1 MRDIIVIGAG
11 VVGCSIARELSKYNL
26 DVLVVEKN
34 SDVSEGISKGNSGS
48 MRDIIVIGAG
58 VVGCSIAR
66 ELSKYNLDVLV
77 VEKNSDVSEGISK
90 GNSGIVHAGYNEKI
104 GTLKAKLNIEGNK
117 IFDDLSR
124 DLQFPFKRNG
134 AFILAFSD
142 EEMKTLESL
151 KENGEKL
158 GVEGLEILTREE
170 ALNIE
175 PNLNKEIVGVL
186 NVKTSG
192 IVSPYEMTIALA
204 ENAAEN
210 GVEFKLNSK
219 VTNIEKISEG
229 YKVTLNNKEVVNGK
243 LIINASGL
251 EGAFLNNLV
260 SMSKREINPVK
271 GEYCL
276 FDKVAG
282 AMINKTLFQVP
293 NKLSKGVLVTP
304 TAEGNLLVGPNA
316 VEGKTLE
323 TSREGIDE
331 ILYKSKKSLEELPVA
346 RILNTFSGIRPKTK
360 EGDFIIEEVE
370 DAKNFINVIGIDS
383 PGLTAAPAI
392 GVYVVNMIKER
403 LDLVEKKNFKKTRE
417 DAKNFINVIGIDSPG
432 LTAAPAIGVYVVNMI
447 KERLDLVEKKNFKK
461 TREKIVRF
469 VELSLEEKNKLIK
482 EKPAYGHMVCKCEFV
497 TEGEIVEAIHRPIK
511 ALTVDAIK
519 RRTRASMGGCQGI
532 GCTLPISKILSRE
545 LGIDISDINKN
556 SEGSPVIG
564 FKED

>member
-1 MRDIIVIGAG
+1 
-11 VVGCSIARELSKYNL
+11 
-26 DVLVVEKN
+26 
-34 SDVSEGISKGNSGS
+34 

-142 EEMKTLESL
+142 EDMNILESL

-229 YKVTLNNKEVVNGK
+229 YKVTLNNREVVNGK
-243 LIINASGL
+243 IIINASGL

-331 ILYKSKKSLEELPVA
+331 ILDKSKTSLEELPVA

-417 DAKNFINVIGIDSPG
+417 
-432 LTAAPAIGVYVVNMI
+432 
-447 KERLDLVEKKNFKK
+447 
-461 TREKIVRF
+461 KIVRF
-469 VELSLEEKNKLIK
+469 AELSLEEKNKLIK

-519 RRTRASMGGCQGI
+519 RRTRASMGGCQGV

-545 LGIDISDINKN
+545 LVIDISDINKN

-564 FKED
+564 FKEMIFNY

>member
-1 MRDIIVIGAG
+1 
-11 VVGCSIARELSKYNL
+11 
-26 DVLVVEKN
+26 
-34 SDVSEGISKGNSGS
+34 

-175 PNLNKEIVGVL
+175 PNLNKKIVGVL
-186 NVKTSG
+186 NAKTSG

-229 YKVTLNNKEVVNGK
+229 YKVTLNNKELVSGK
-243 LIINASGL
+243 IIINASGL

-331 ILYKSKKSLEELPVA
+331 ILDKSKKSVEELPVA

-360 EGDFIIEEVE
+360 GGDFIIEEVE

-417 DAKNFINVIGIDSPG
+417 
-432 LTAAPAIGVYVVNMI
+432 
-447 KERLDLVEKKNFKK
+447 
-461 TREKIVRF
+461 KIVRF
-469 VELSLEEKNKLIK
+469 AELSLEEKNKLIK
-482 EKPAYGHMVCKCEFV
+482 EKPAYGHMICKCEFV

-545 LGIDISDINKN
+545 LGIYISDINKN

>member
-1 MRDIIVIGAG
+1 MRDIILIGAG

-34 SDVSEGISKGNSGS
+34 SDVSEG
-48 MRDIIVIGAG
+48 V
-58 VVGCSIAR
+58 
-66 ELSKYNLDVLV
+66 
-77 VEKNSDVSEGISK
+77 SK

-151 KENGEKL
+151 KENGEEL

-229 YKVTLNNKEVVNGK
+229 YKVTLNNKELVSGK
-243 LIINASGL
+243 IIINASGL

-331 ILYKSKKSLEELPVA
+331 ILDKSKKSLEELPVA

-360 EGDFIIEEVE
+360 GGDFIIEEVE

-403 LDLVEKKNFKKTRE
+403 L
-417 DAKNFINVIGIDSPG
+417 A
-432 LTAAPAIGVYVVNMI
+432 
-447 KERLDLVEKKNFKK
+447 LVEKKNFKK

-469 VELSLEEKNKLIK
+469 AELSLEEKNRLIK

-497 TEGEIVEAIHRPIK
+497 TEGEIVEAIHRPIP

>member
-1 MRDIIVIGAG
+1 
-11 VVGCSIARELSKYNL
+11 
-26 DVLVVEKN
+26 
-34 SDVSEGISKGNSGS
+34 

-229 YKVTLNNKEVVNGK
+229 YKVTLNNKEIVNGK

-331 ILYKSKKSLEELPVA
+331 ILDKSKKSLEELPVA

-392 GVYVVNMIKER
+392 GVYVVNI
-403 LDLVEKKNFKKTRE
+403 
-417 DAKNFINVIGIDSPG
+417 
-432 LTAAPAIGVYVVNMI
+432 I

-469 VELSLEEKNKLIK
+469 AELSLEEKNKLIK
-482 EKPAYGHMVCKCEFV
+482 EKPAYGHMICKCEFV

>member
-1 MRDIIVIGAG
+1 
-11 VVGCSIARELSKYNL
+11 
-26 DVLVVEKN
+26 
-34 SDVSEGISKGNSGS
+34 

-219 VTNIEKISEG
+219 VTSIEKISEG
-229 YKVTLNNKEVVNGK
+229 YKVTLNNKELVSGK
-243 LIINASGL
+243 IIINASGL

-331 ILYKSKKSLEELPVA
+331 ILDKSKKSLEELPVA

-360 EGDFIIEEVE
+360 GGDFIIEEVE
-370 DAKNFINVIGIDS
+370 DAKNFIN
-383 PGLTAAPAI
+383 
-392 GVYVVNMIKER
+392 
-403 LDLVEKKNFKKTRE
+403 F
-417 DAKNFINVIGIDSPG
+417 IGIDSPG

-469 VELSLEEKNKLIK
+469 AELSLEEKNKLIK
-482 EKPAYGHMVCKCEFV
+482 EKPAYGHMVCKCEFI

>member
-1 MRDIIVIGAG
+1 
-11 VVGCSIARELSKYNL
+11 
-26 DVLVVEKN
+26 
-34 SDVSEGISKGNSGS
+34 

-142 EEMKTLESL
+142 EDMNILESL

-229 YKVTLNNKEVVNGK
+229 YKVTLNNREVVNGK
-243 LIINASGL
+243 IIINASGL

-331 ILYKSKKSLEELPVA
+331 ILDKSKTSLEELPVA

-360 EGDFIIEEVE
+360 GGDFIIEEVE

-417 DAKNFINVIGIDSPG
+417 
-432 LTAAPAIGVYVVNMI
+432 
-447 KERLDLVEKKNFKK
+447 
-461 TREKIVRF
+461 KIVRF
-469 VELSLEEKNKLIK
+469 AELSLEEKNKLIK
-482 EKPAYGHMVCKCEFV
+482 EKPAYGHMVCKCEFI

>member
-1 MRDIIVIGAG
+1 
-11 VVGCSIARELSKYNL
+11 
-26 DVLVVEKN
+26 
-34 SDVSEGISKGNSGS
+34 

-134 AFILAFSD
+134 AFILAFKD

-229 YKVTLNNKEVVNGK
+229 YKVTLNNKEVVSGK
-243 LIINASGL
+243 IIINASGL

-260 SMSKREINPVK
+260 SMTKREINPVK

-282 AMINKTLFQVP
+282 SMINKSLFQVP

-316 VEGKTLE
+316 VEGRTLE

-331 ILYKSKKSLEELPVA
+331 ILDKSKKSLEELPVA

-392 GVYVVNMIKER
+392 GVYVVNMIKE
-403 LDLVEKKNFKKTRE
+403 K
-417 DAKNFINVIGIDSPG
+417 
-432 LTAAPAIGVYVVNMI
+432 
-447 KERLDLVEKKNFKK
+447 LDLVEKKNFKK

-469 VELSLEEKNKLIK
+469 AELSLEEKNKLIK

-519 RRTRASMGGCQGI
+519 RRTRASMGGCQGV

-564 FKED
+564 FKEMIFNY

>member
-1 MRDIIVIGAG
+1 
-11 VVGCSIARELSKYNL
+11 
-26 DVLVVEKN
+26 
-34 SDVSEGISKGNSGS
+34 

-134 AFILAFSD
+134 AFILAFKD

-229 YKVTLNNKEVVNGK
+229 YKVTLNNKEVVSGK
-243 LIINASGL
+243 IIINASGL

-260 SMSKREINPVK
+260 SMTKKEINPVK

-282 AMINKTLFQVP
+282 SMINKTLFQVP

-331 ILYKSKKSLEELPVA
+331 ILDKSKKSVEELPVA

-392 GVYVVNMIKER
+392 GVYVVNMIKE
-403 LDLVEKKNFKKTRE
+403 K
-417 DAKNFINVIGIDSPG
+417 
-432 LTAAPAIGVYVVNMI
+432 
-447 KERLDLVEKKNFKK
+447 LDLVEKKNFKK

-469 VELSLEEKNKLIK
+469 AELSLEEKNKLIK

-519 RRTRASMGGCQGI
+519 RRTRASMGGCQGV

-545 LGIDISDINKN
+545 LGIDISNINKN
-556 SEGSPVIG
+556 SEGSPVVG

>member
-1 MRDIIVIGAG
+1 
-11 VVGCSIARELSKYNL
+11 
-26 DVLVVEKN
+26 
-34 SDVSEGISKGNSGS
+34 

-134 AFILAFSD
+134 AFILAFKD

-229 YKVTLNNKEVVNGK
+229 YKVTLNNKEVVSGK
-243 LIINASGL
+243 IIINASGL

-260 SMSKREINPVK
+260 SMTKREINPVK

-282 AMINKTLFQVP
+282 SMINKTLFQVP

-331 ILYKSKKSLEELPVA
+331 ILDKSKKSIKELPVA

-392 GVYVVNMIKER
+392 GVYVVNMIKE
-403 LDLVEKKNFKKTRE
+403 K
-417 DAKNFINVIGIDSPG
+417 
-432 LTAAPAIGVYVVNMI
+432 
-447 KERLDLVEKKNFKK
+447 LDLVEKKNFKK

-469 VELSLEEKNKLIK
+469 AELSLEEKNKLIK
-482 EKPAYGHMVCKCEFV
+482 EKPAYGHMICKCEFV

-519 RRTRASMGGCQGI
+519 RRTRASMGGCQGV

>member
-1 MRDIIVIGAG
+1 
-11 VVGCSIARELSKYNL
+11 
-26 DVLVVEKN
+26 
-34 SDVSEGISKGNSGS
+34 

-142 EEMKTLESL
+142 EDMNILESL

-229 YKVTLNNKEVVNGK
+229 YKVTLNNKELVSGK
-243 LIINASGL
+243 IIINASGL

-260 SMSKREINPVK
+260 SMTKREINPVK

-331 ILYKSKKSLEELPVA
+331 ILDKSKKSLEELPVA
-346 RILNTFSGIRPKTK
+346 RILNTFSGIRPKTNH
-360 EGDFIIEEVE
+360 GDFIIEEVE

-417 DAKNFINVIGIDSPG
+417 
-432 LTAAPAIGVYVVNMI
+432 
-447 KERLDLVEKKNFKK
+447 
-461 TREKIVRF
+461 KIARF
-469 VELSLEEKNKLIK
+469 AELSLEEKNRLIK
-482 EKPAYGHMVCKCEFV
+482 EKPEYGHMVCKCELV

-519 RRTRASMGGCQGI
+519 RRARASMGGCQGI

>member
-1 MRDIIVIGAG
+1 
-11 VVGCSIARELSKYNL
+11 
-26 DVLVVEKN
+26 
-34 SDVSEGISKGNSGS
+34 

-219 VTNIEKISEG
+219 VTSIEKISEG
-229 YKVTLNNKEVVNGK
+229 YKVTLNNKELVSGK

-331 ILYKSKKSLEELPVA
+331 ILDKSKKFLEELPVA

-360 EGDFIIEEVE
+360 GGDFIIEEVE

-417 DAKNFINVIGIDSPG
+417 
-432 LTAAPAIGVYVVNMI
+432 
-447 KERLDLVEKKNFKK
+447 
-461 TREKIVRF
+461 KIVRF
-469 VELSLEEKNKLIK
+469 SELSLEEKNKLIK

>member
-1 MRDIIVIGAG
+1 
-11 VVGCSIARELSKYNL
+11 
-26 DVLVVEKN
+26 
-34 SDVSEGISKGNSGS
+34 

-229 YKVTLNNKEVVNGK
+229 YKVTLNNKELVSGK

-316 VEGKTLE
+316 VEGRTLE

-331 ILYKSKKSLEELPVA
+331 ILDKSKKSIKELPVA

-392 GVYVVNMIKER
+392 GVYVVNMIKE
-403 LDLVEKKNFKKTRE
+403 K
-417 DAKNFINVIGIDSPG
+417 
-432 LTAAPAIGVYVVNMI
+432 
-447 KERLDLVEKKNFKK
+447 LDLVEKKNFKK

-469 VELSLEEKNKLIK
+469 AELSLEEKNKLIK

-519 RRTRASMGGCQGI
+519 RRTRASMGGCQGV

-556 SEGSPVIG
+556 SEGSPVVG

>member
-1 MRDIIVIGAG
+1 
-11 VVGCSIARELSKYNL
+11 
-26 DVLVVEKN
+26 
-34 SDVSEGISKGNSGS
+34 

-124 DLQFPFKRNG
+124 DLQFPFKRNS

-175 PNLNKEIVGVL
+175 SNLNKEIVGVL

-229 YKVTLNNKEVVNGK
+229 YKVTLNNKELVSGK
-243 LIINASGL
+243 IIINASGL

-260 SMSKREINPVK
+260 SMTKREINHVK

-331 ILYKSKKSLEELPVA
+331 ILDKSKKSLEELPVA

-360 EGDFIIEEVE
+360 GGDFIIEEVE

-417 DAKNFINVIGIDSPG
+417 
-432 LTAAPAIGVYVVNMI
+432 
-447 KERLDLVEKKNFKK
+447 
-461 TREKIVRF
+461 KIVRF
-469 VELSLEEKNKLIK
+469 AELSLEEKNKLIK

-497 TEGEIVEAIHRPIK
+497 TEGEIVESIHRPIK

-519 RRTRASMGGCQGI
+519 RRTRASMGGCQGV

>member
-1 MRDIIVIGAG
+1 
-11 VVGCSIARELSKYNL
+11 
-26 DVLVVEKN
+26 
-34 SDVSEGISKGNSGS
+34 

-229 YKVTLNNKEVVNGK
+229 YKVILNNKEIVNGK

-260 SMSKREINPVK
+260 SMTKREINPVK

-293 NKLSKGVLVTP
+293 SKLSKGVLVTP

-331 ILYKSKKSLEELPVA
+331 ILDKSKKSLEELPVA

-417 DAKNFINVIGIDSPG
+417 
-432 LTAAPAIGVYVVNMI
+432 
-447 KERLDLVEKKNFKK
+447 
-461 TREKIVRF
+461 KIVRF
-469 VELSLEEKNKLIK
+469 AELSLEEKNRLIK

>member
-1 MRDIIVIGAG
+1 
-11 VVGCSIARELSKYNL
+11 
-26 DVLVVEKN
+26 
-34 SDVSEGISKGNSGS
+34 

-219 VTNIEKISEG
+219 VTSIEKISEG
-229 YKVTLNNKEVVNGK
+229 YKVTLNNKELVSGK

-293 NKLSKGVLVTP
+293 SKLSKGVLVTP

-331 ILYKSKKSLEELPVA
+331 ILDKSKKSLEELPVA

-360 EGDFIIEEVE
+360 GGDFIIEEVE

-417 DAKNFINVIGIDSPG
+417 
-432 LTAAPAIGVYVVNMI
+432 
-447 KERLDLVEKKNFKK
+447 
-461 TREKIVRF
+461 KIVRF
-469 VELSLEEKNKLIK
+469 AELSLEEKNKLIK

>member
-1 MRDIIVIGAG
+1 
-11 VVGCSIARELSKYNL
+11 
-26 DVLVVEKN
+26 
-34 SDVSEGISKGNSGS
+34 

-219 VTNIEKISEG
+219 VTSIEKISEG
-229 YKVTLNNKEVVNGK
+229 YKVTLNNKELVSGK

-293 NKLSKGVLVTP
+293 SKLSKGVLVTP

-331 ILYKSKKSLEELPVA
+331 ILDKSKKSLEELPVA

-360 EGDFIIEEVE
+360 GGDFIIEEVE

-417 DAKNFINVIGIDSPG
+417 
-432 LTAAPAIGVYVVNMI
+432 
-447 KERLDLVEKKNFKK
+447 
-461 TREKIVRF
+461 KIVRF
-469 VELSLEEKNKLIK
+469 AELSLEEKNRLIK

-519 RRTRASMGGCQGI
+519 RRTRASMGGCQGV

-564 FKED
+564 FN

>member
-1 MRDIIVIGAG
+1 
-11 VVGCSIARELSKYNL
+11 
-26 DVLVVEKN
+26 
-34 SDVSEGISKGNSGS
+34 

-134 AFILAFSD
+134 AFILAFKD

-175 PNLNKEIVGVL
+175 PNLNKEIVGAL

-229 YKVTLNNKEVVNGK
+229 YKVTLNNKEVVSGK
-243 LIINASGL
+243 IIINASGL

-260 SMSKREINPVK
+260 SMTKREINPVK

-282 AMINKTLFQVP
+282 SMINKTLFQVP

-331 ILYKSKKSLEELPVA
+331 ILDKSKKSLEELPVA

-392 GVYVVNMIKER
+392 GVYVVNMIKG
-403 LDLVEKKNFKKTRE
+403 K
-417 DAKNFINVIGIDSPG
+417 
-432 LTAAPAIGVYVVNMI
+432 
-447 KERLDLVEKKNFKK
+447 LDLVEKKNFKK

-469 VELSLEEKNKLIK
+469 AELSLEEKNKLIK
-482 EKPAYGHMVCKCEFV
+482 ENPAYGHMVCKCEFV

-519 RRTRASMGGCQGI
+519 RRTRASMGGCQGV

-556 SEGSPVIG
+556 SEGSPVVG

>member
-34 SDVSEGISKGNSGS
+34 SDVSE
-48 MRDIIVIGAG
+48 
-58 VVGCSIAR
+58 
-66 ELSKYNLDVLV
+66 E
-77 VEKNSDVSEGISK
+77 ISK

-229 YKVTLNNKEVVNGK
+229 YKVTLNNKELVSGK
-243 LIINASGL
+243 IIINASGL

-260 SMSKREINPVK
+260 SMTKREINPVK

-331 ILYKSKKSLEELPVA
+331 ILDKSKKSLEELPVA

-360 EGDFIIEEVE
+360 GGDFIIEEVE

-417 DAKNFINVIGIDSPG
+417 
-432 LTAAPAIGVYVVNMI
+432 
-447 KERLDLVEKKNFKK
+447 
-461 TREKIVRF
+461 KIVRF
-469 VELSLEEKNKLIK
+469 AELSLEEKNRLIK

>member
-1 MRDIIVIGAG
+1 
-11 VVGCSIARELSKYNL
+11 
-26 DVLVVEKN
+26 
-34 SDVSEGISKGNSGS
+34 

-134 AFILAFSD
+134 AFILAFKD

-229 YKVTLNNKEVVNGK
+229 YKVTLNNKELVSGK
-243 LIINASGL
+243 IIINASGL

-260 SMSKREINPVK
+260 SMTKREINPVK

-331 ILYKSKKSLEELPVA
+331 ILDKSKKSLEELPVA

-392 GVYVVNMIKER
+392 GVYVVNMIKE
-403 LDLVEKKNFKKTRE
+403 K
-417 DAKNFINVIGIDSPG
+417 
-432 LTAAPAIGVYVVNMI
+432 
-447 KERLDLVEKKNFKK
+447 LDLVEKKNFKK

-469 VELSLEEKNKLIK
+469 AELSLEEKNKLIK

-519 RRTRASMGGCQGI
+519 RRTRASMGGCQGV

>member
-34 SDVSEGISKGNSGS
+34 SDVSG
-48 MRDIIVIGAG
+48 
-58 VVGCSIAR
+58 
-66 ELSKYNLDVLV
+66 
-77 VEKNSDVSEGISK
+77 GISK

-229 YKVTLNNKEVVNGK
+229 YKVTLNNKELVSGK

-331 ILYKSKKSLEELPVA
+331 ILDKSKKSLEELPVA

-417 DAKNFINVIGIDSPG
+417 
-432 LTAAPAIGVYVVNMI
+432 
-447 KERLDLVEKKNFKK
+447 
-461 TREKIVRF
+461 KIVRF
-469 VELSLEEKNKLIK
+469 AELSLKEKNKLIK

-545 LGIDISDINKN
+545 LGIDINDINKN

>member
-1 MRDIIVIGAG
+1 
-11 VVGCSIARELSKYNL
+11 
-26 DVLVVEKN
+26 
-34 SDVSEGISKGNSGS
+34 

-219 VTNIEKISEG
+219 VTSIEKISEG
-229 YKVTLNNKEVVNGK
+229 YKVTLNNKELVSGK

-293 NKLSKGVLVTP
+293 SKLSKGVLVTP
-304 TAEGNLLVGPNA
+304 TTEGNLLVGPNA

-331 ILYKSKKSLEELPVA
+331 ILDKSKKSLEELPVA

-360 EGDFIIEEVE
+360 GGDFIIEEVE

-417 DAKNFINVIGIDSPG
+417 
-432 LTAAPAIGVYVVNMI
+432 
-447 KERLDLVEKKNFKK
+447 
-461 TREKIVRF
+461 KIVRF
-469 VELSLEEKNKLIK
+469 AELSLEEKNRLIK

-519 RRTRASMGGCQGI
+519 RRTRASMGGCQGV

>member
-34 SDVSEGISKGNSGS
+34 SDVSEG
-48 MRDIIVIGAG
+48 V
-58 VVGCSIAR
+58 
-66 ELSKYNLDVLV
+66 
-77 VEKNSDVSEGISK
+77 SK

-219 VTNIEKISEG
+219 VTNIEKIYEG
-229 YKVTLNNKEVVNGK
+229 YKVTLNNKELVSGK
-243 LIINASGL
+243 IIINASGL

-293 NKLSKGVLVTP
+293 SKLSKGVLVTP

-331 ILYKSKKSLEELPVA
+331 ILDKSKKSLEELPVA

-360 EGDFIIEEVE
+360 GGDFIIEEVE

-417 DAKNFINVIGIDSPG
+417 
-432 LTAAPAIGVYVVNMI
+432 
-447 KERLDLVEKKNFKK
+447 
-461 TREKIVRF
+461 KIVRF
-469 VELSLEEKNKLIK
+469 AELSLEEKNKLIK

>member
-1 MRDIIVIGAG
+1 
-11 VVGCSIARELSKYNL
+11 
-26 DVLVVEKN
+26 
-34 SDVSEGISKGNSGS
+34 

-134 AFILAFSD
+134 AFILAFKD

-186 NVKTSG
+186 SVKTSG

-229 YKVTLNNKEVVNGK
+229 YKVTLNNKEVVSGK
-243 LIINASGL
+243 IIINASGL
-251 EGAFLNNLV
+251 EGAFLNNLI
-260 SMSKREINPVK
+260 SMTKREINPVK

-331 ILYKSKKSLEELPVA
+331 ILDKSKKSLEELPVA

-360 EGDFIIEEVE
+360 EGDFIIEEVG

-392 GVYVVNMIKER
+392 GVYVVNMIKE
-403 LDLVEKKNFKKTRE
+403 K
-417 DAKNFINVIGIDSPG
+417 
-432 LTAAPAIGVYVVNMI
+432 
-447 KERLDLVEKKNFKK
+447 LDLVEKKNFKK

-469 VELSLEEKNKLIK
+469 AELSLEEKNKLIK

-519 RRTRASMGGCQGI
+519 RRTRASMGGCQGV

-556 SEGSPVIG
+556 SEGSPVVG

>member
-11 VVGCSIARELSKYNL
+11 VVGCF
-26 DVLVVEKN
+26 
-34 SDVSEGISKGNSGS
+34 
-48 MRDIIVIGAG
+48 
-58 VVGCSIAR
+58 IAR

-219 VTNIEKISEG
+219 VTSIEKISEG
-229 YKVTLNNKEVVNGK
+229 YKVTLNNKELVSGK

-293 NKLSKGVLVTP
+293 SKLSKGVLVTP

-331 ILYKSKKSLEELPVA
+331 ILDKSKKSLEELPVA

-360 EGDFIIEEVE
+360 GGDFIIEEVE

-417 DAKNFINVIGIDSPG
+417 
-432 LTAAPAIGVYVVNMI
+432 
-447 KERLDLVEKKNFKK
+447 
-461 TREKIVRF
+461 KIVRF
-469 VELSLEEKNKLIK
+469 AELSLEEKNRLIK

-519 RRTRASMGGCQGI
+519 RRTRASMGGCQGV

>member
-26 DVLVVEKN
+26 N
-34 SDVSEGISKGNSGS
+34 T
-48 MRDIIVIGAG
+48 
-58 VVGCSIAR
+58 
-66 ELSKYNLDVLV
+66 LV

-90 GNSGIVHAGYNEKI
+90 GNSGIVHGGYNEKV
-104 GTLKAKLNIEGNK
+104 GTLKAKLNLEGNK
-117 IFDDLSR
+117 LFDDLSK

-134 AFILAFSD
+134 AFILAFN
-142 EEMKTLESL
+142 EEEAKVLDDL

-158 GVEGLEILTREE
+158 GVLGLEILSREE

-175 PNLNKEIVGVL
+175 PNLNKEVFKVL
-186 NVKTSG
+186 SVKTSG

-204 ENAAEN
+204 ENAVEN
-210 GVEFKLNSK
+210 GVEFKLNSR
-219 VTNIEKISEG
+219 VSSIEKIEEG
-229 YKVTLNNKEVVNGK
+229 YRLTLNENEVIEGK
-243 LIINASGL
+243 IVINASGL
-251 EGAFLNNLV
+251 EGAFLNNII
-260 SMSKREINPVK
+260 SMEKKELHPVK

-282 AMINKTLFQVP
+282 AMVSKTLFQVP

-304 TAEGNLLVGPNA
+304 TVDGNLLVGPNA
-316 VEGKTLE
+316 VEGENIE

-331 ILYKSKKSLEELPVA
+331 ILDKSKKSLENMPVA
-346 RILNTFSGIRPKTK
+346 RILNTFSGIRPKTLC
-360 EGDFIIEEVE
+360 GDFIIEEVK

-392 GVYVVNMIKER
+392 AIYVVNMIKDKI
-403 LDLVEKKNFKKTRE
+403 DLVEKE
-417 DAKNFINVIGIDSPG
+417 D
-432 LTAAPAIGVYVVNMI
+432 
-447 KERLDLVEKKNFKK
+447 FKK

-469 VELSLEEKNKLIK
+469 SELSIEEKNKLIK

-497 TEGEIVEAIHRPIK
+497 TEGEIIEAINRPIK
-511 ALTVDAIK
+511 ACTVDAVK
-519 RRTRASMGGCQGI
+519 RRTRASMGGCQGV
-532 GCTLPISKILSRE
+532 GCTIPISNIISRE
-545 LGIDISDINKN
+545 LGIDISKVNKN

>member
-1 MRDIIVIGAG
+1 
-11 VVGCSIARELSKYNL
+11 
-26 DVLVVEKN
+26 
-34 SDVSEGISKGNSGS
+34 

-219 VTNIEKISEG
+219 VTSIEKISEG
-229 YKVTLNNKEVVNGK
+229 YKVTLNNKELVSGK
-243 LIINASGL
+243 IIINASGL

-331 ILYKSKKSLEELPVA
+331 ILDKSKKSLEELPVA

-360 EGDFIIEEVE
+360 GGDFIIEEVE

-403 LDLVEKKNFKKTRE
+403 LDLVEKKN
-417 DAKNFINVIGIDSPG
+417 
-432 LTAAPAIGVYVVNMI
+432 L
-447 KERLDLVEKKNFKK
+447 KK

-469 VELSLEEKNKLIK
+469 AELSLEEKNKLIK
-482 EKPAYGHMVCKCEFV
+482 EKPAYGHMVCKCEFI

-532 GCTLPISKILSRE
+532 GCTLTISKILSRE

>member
-1 MRDIIVIGAG
+1 
-11 VVGCSIARELSKYNL
+11 
-26 DVLVVEKN
+26 
-34 SDVSEGISKGNSGS
+34 

-134 AFILAFSD
+134 AFILAFKD

-219 VTNIEKISEG
+219 VTNIEKISER
-229 YKVTLNNKEVVNGK
+229 YKVTLNNKEVVSGRI
-243 LIINASGL
+243 IINASGL

-260 SMSKREINPVK
+260 SMTKREINPVK

-331 ILYKSKKSLEELPVA
+331 ILDKSKKSIKELPVA

-392 GVYVVNMIKER
+392 GVYIVNMIKE
-403 LDLVEKKNFKKTRE
+403 K
-417 DAKNFINVIGIDSPG
+417 
-432 LTAAPAIGVYVVNMI
+432 
-447 KERLDLVEKKNFKK
+447 LDLVEKKNFKK

-469 VELSLEEKNKLIK
+469 AELSLEEKNRLIK

-511 ALTVDAIK
+511 ALTVDAVK
-519 RRTRASMGGCQGI
+519 RRTRASMGGCQGV

-556 SEGSPVIG
+556 SEGSPVVG

>member
-1 MRDIIVIGAG
+1 
-11 VVGCSIARELSKYNL
+11 
-26 DVLVVEKN
+26 
-34 SDVSEGISKGNSGS
+34 

-142 EEMKTLESL
+142 EEMKALESL

-175 PNLNKEIVGVL
+175 PNLNKKIVGVL

-219 VTNIEKISEG
+219 VTSIEKISEG
-229 YKVTLNNKEVVNGK
+229 YKVTLNNKELVSGK

-260 SMSKREINPVK
+260 SMTKREINPVK

-331 ILYKSKKSLEELPVA
+331 ILDKSKKSLEELPVA

-360 EGDFIIEEVE
+360 GGDFIIEEVE

-417 DAKNFINVIGIDSPG
+417 
-432 LTAAPAIGVYVVNMI
+432 
-447 KERLDLVEKKNFKK
+447 
-461 TREKIVRF
+461 KIVRF
-469 VELSLEEKNKLIK
+469 AELSLKEKNKLIK
-482 EKPAYGHMVCKCEFV
+482 EKPAYGHMICKCEFV

>member
-1 MRDIIVIGAG
+1 
-11 VVGCSIARELSKYNL
+11 
-26 DVLVVEKN
+26 
-34 SDVSEGISKGNSGS
+34 

-117 IFDDLSR
+117 SFDDLSR

-229 YKVTLNNKEVVNGK
+229 YKVTLNNKEVVSGK
-243 LIINASGL
+243 IIINASGL

-260 SMSKREINPVK
+260 SMTKREINPVK

-282 AMINKTLFQVP
+282 SMINKTLFQVP

-316 VEGKTLE
+316 VEGRTLE

-331 ILYKSKKSLEELPVA
+331 ILDKSKKSLEELPVA

-360 EGDFIIEEVE
+360 EGDFIIEEVA

-392 GVYVVNMIKER
+392 GVYVVNMIKE
-403 LDLVEKKNFKKTRE
+403 K
-417 DAKNFINVIGIDSPG
+417 
-432 LTAAPAIGVYVVNMI
+432 
-447 KERLDLVEKKNFKK
+447 LDLVEKKNFKK

-469 VELSLEEKNKLIK
+469 AELSLEEKNKLIK

-519 RRTRASMGGCQGI
+519 RRTRASMGGCQGV
-532 GCTLPISKILSRE
+532 GCTLSISKILSRE

>member
-1 MRDIIVIGAG
+1 
-11 VVGCSIARELSKYNL
+11 
-26 DVLVVEKN
+26 
-34 SDVSEGISKGNSGS
+34 

-142 EEMKTLESL
+142 KDMKTLESL
-151 KENGEKL
+151 KEKGEKL

-219 VTNIEKISEG
+219 VTSIEKISEG
-229 YKVTLNNKEVVNGK
+229 YKVTLNNKELVSGK
-243 LIINASGL
+243 IIINASGL

-331 ILYKSKKSLEELPVA
+331 ILDKSKKSLEELPVA

-360 EGDFIIEEVE
+360 GGDFIIEEVE

-417 DAKNFINVIGIDSPG
+417 
-432 LTAAPAIGVYVVNMI
+432 
-447 KERLDLVEKKNFKK
+447 
-461 TREKIVRF
+461 KIVRF
-469 VELSLEEKNKLIK
+469 AELSLEEKNRLIK

>member
-34 SDVSEGISKGNSGS
+34 SDVSEG
-48 MRDIIVIGAG
+48 V
-58 VVGCSIAR
+58 
-66 ELSKYNLDVLV
+66 
-77 VEKNSDVSEGISK
+77 SK

-229 YKVTLNNKEVVNGK
+229 YKVTLNNKELVSGK

-331 ILYKSKKSLEELPVA
+331 ILDKSKKSLEELPVA

-417 DAKNFINVIGIDSPG
+417 
-432 LTAAPAIGVYVVNMI
+432 
-447 KERLDLVEKKNFKK
+447 
-461 TREKIVRF
+461 KIVRF
-469 VELSLEEKNKLIK
+469 AELSLEEKNKLIK

-497 TEGEIVEAIHRPIK
+497 TEGEIVEAIHRPIP

>member
-1 MRDIIVIGAG
+1 
-11 VVGCSIARELSKYNL
+11 
-26 DVLVVEKN
+26 
-34 SDVSEGISKGNSGS
+34 

-219 VTNIEKISEG
+219 VTSIEKISEG
-229 YKVTLNNKEVVNGK
+229 YKVTLNNKELVSGK

-331 ILYKSKKSLEELPVA
+331 ILDKSKKSLEELPVA

-360 EGDFIIEEVE
+360 GGDFIIEEVE

-417 DAKNFINVIGIDSPG
+417 
-432 LTAAPAIGVYVVNMI
+432 
-447 KERLDLVEKKNFKK
+447 
-461 TREKIVRF
+461 KIVRF
-469 VELSLEEKNKLIK
+469 AELSLEEKNKLIK

-497 TEGEIVEAIHRPIK
+497 TAGEIVEAIHRPIK

>member
-1 MRDIIVIGAG
+1 
-11 VVGCSIARELSKYNL
+11 
-26 DVLVVEKN
+26 
-34 SDVSEGISKGNSGS
+34 

-117 IFDDLSR
+117 MFDDLSR

-142 EEMKTLESL
+142 KDMKTLESL
-151 KENGEKL
+151 KEKGEKL
-158 GVEGLEILTREE
+158 GIEGLEILTREE

-219 VTNIEKISEG
+219 VTSIEKISEG
-229 YKVTLNNKEVVNGK
+229 YKVTLNNKEIVNGK

-293 NKLSKGVLVTP
+293 SKLSKGVLVTP

-331 ILYKSKKSLEELPVA
+331 ILDKSKKSVEELPLA
-346 RILNTFSGIRPKTK
+346 RILNAFSGIRPKTNH
-360 EGDFIIEEVE
+360 GDFIIEEVE

-392 GVYVVNMIKER
+392 GVYVVNMIKDK
-403 LDLVEKKNFKKTRE
+403 LDL
-417 DAKNFINVIGIDSPG
+417 I
-432 LTAAPAIGVYVVNMI
+432 
-447 KERLDLVEKKNFKK
+447 EKKNFKK
-461 TREKIVRF
+461 TREKIARF
-469 VELSLEEKNKLIK
+469 AELSLEEKNRLIK

-497 TEGEIVEAIHRPIK
+497 TEGEIVEAIHRPIP

>member
-1 MRDIIVIGAG
+1 
-11 VVGCSIARELSKYNL
+11 
-26 DVLVVEKN
+26 
-34 SDVSEGISKGNSGS
+34 

-229 YKVTLNNKEVVNGK
+229 YKVTLNNKELVSGK

-293 NKLSKGVLVTP
+293 SKLSKGVLVTP

-331 ILYKSKKSLEELPVA
+331 ILDKSKKSLEELPVA

-360 EGDFIIEEVE
+360 GGDFIIEEVE

-392 GVYVVNMIKER
+392 GVYVVNMIK
-403 LDLVEKKNFKKTRE
+403 DK
-417 DAKNFINVIGIDSPG
+417 
-432 LTAAPAIGVYVVNMI
+432 
-447 KERLDLVEKKNFKK
+447 LDLVEKKNFKK

-469 VELSLEEKNKLIK
+469 AELSLEEKNKLIK
-482 EKPAYGHMVCKCEFV
+482 EKPAYGHIVCKCEFV

-519 RRTRASMGGCQGI
+519 RRTRASMGGCQGV

>member
-34 SDVSEGISKGNSGS
+34 SDVSEG
-48 MRDIIVIGAG
+48 V
-58 VVGCSIAR
+58 
-66 ELSKYNLDVLV
+66 
-77 VEKNSDVSEGISK
+77 SK

-219 VTNIEKISEG
+219 VTGIEKISEG
-229 YKVTLNNKEVVNGK
+229 YKVTLNNKELVSGK

-251 EGAFLNNLV
+251 EGAFLNNIV

-293 NKLSKGVLVTP
+293 SKLSKGVLVTP

-331 ILYKSKKSLEELPVA
+331 ILDKSKKSLEELPVA

-360 EGDFIIEEVE
+360 EGDFIIEEV
-370 DAKNFINVIGIDS
+370 K
-383 PGLTAAPAI
+383 
-392 GVYVVNMIKER
+392 
-403 LDLVEKKNFKKTRE
+403 

-469 VELSLEEKNKLIK
+469 AELSLEEKNKLIK

>member
-1 MRDIIVIGAG
+1 
-11 VVGCSIARELSKYNL
+11 
-26 DVLVVEKN
+26 
-34 SDVSEGISKGNSGS
+34 

-134 AFILAFSD
+134 AFILAFKD

-229 YKVTLNNKEVVNGK
+229 YKVTLNNKEVVSGK
-243 LIINASGL
+243 IIINASGL

-260 SMSKREINPVK
+260 SMTKREINPGK

-282 AMINKTLFQVP
+282 SMINKTLFQVP

-331 ILYKSKKSLEELPVA
+331 ILDKSKKSLEELPVA

-392 GVYVVNMIKER
+392 GVYVVNMIKE
-403 LDLVEKKNFKKTRE
+403 K
-417 DAKNFINVIGIDSPG
+417 
-432 LTAAPAIGVYVVNMI
+432 
-447 KERLDLVEKKNFKK
+447 LDLVEKKNFKK

-469 VELSLEEKNKLIK
+469 AELSLEEKNKLIK

-519 RRTRASMGGCQGI
+519 RRTRASMGGCQGV

-556 SEGSPVIG
+556 SEGSPVVG

>member
-1 MRDIIVIGAG
+1 MRDIIVIRAG

-26 DVLVVEKN
+26 HVLVVEKN
-34 SDVSEGISKGNSGS
+34 T
-48 MRDIIVIGAG
+48 
-58 VVGCSIAR
+58 
-66 ELSKYNLDVLV
+66 Y
-77 VEKNSDVSEGISK
+77 VSEGISK

-219 VTNIEKISEG
+219 VTSIEKISEG
-229 YKVTLNNKEVVNGK
+229 YKVTLNNKELVSGK
-243 LIINASGL
+243 IIINASGL

-331 ILYKSKKSLEELPVA
+331 ILDKSKKSLEELPVA

-360 EGDFIIEEVE
+360 GGDFIIEEVE
-370 DAKNFINVIGIDS
+370 DAKNFIN
-383 PGLTAAPAI
+383 
-392 GVYVVNMIKER
+392 
-403 LDLVEKKNFKKTRE
+403 F
-417 DAKNFINVIGIDSPG
+417 IGIDSPG

-469 VELSLEEKNKLIK
+469 AELSLEEKNKLIK
-482 EKPAYGHMVCKCEFV
+482 EKPAYGHMVCKCEFI

>member
-1 MRDIIVIGAG
+1 
-11 VVGCSIARELSKYNL
+11 
-26 DVLVVEKN
+26 
-34 SDVSEGISKGNSGS
+34 

-142 EEMKTLESL
+142 EDMNILESL

-229 YKVTLNNKEVVNGK
+229 YKVTLNNKELVSGK
-243 LIINASGL
+243 IIINASGL

-260 SMSKREINPVK
+260 SMTKREINPVK

-331 ILYKSKKSLEELPVA
+331 ILDKSKKSLEELPVA

-360 EGDFIIEEVE
+360 EGDFIIEEV
-370 DAKNFINVIGIDS
+370 V
-383 PGLTAAPAI
+383 
-392 GVYVVNMIKER
+392 
-403 LDLVEKKNFKKTRE
+403 

-469 VELSLEEKNKLIK
+469 AELSLEEKNKLIK

-519 RRTRASMGGCQGI
+519 RRTRASMGGCQGV

-556 SEGSPVIG
+556 SEGSLVIG

>member
-1 MRDIIVIGAG
+1 
-11 VVGCSIARELSKYNL
+11 
-26 DVLVVEKN
+26 
-34 SDVSEGISKGNSGS
+34 

-219 VTNIEKISEG
+219 VTSIEKISEG
-229 YKVTLNNKEVVNGK
+229 YKVTLNNKELVSGK
-243 LIINASGL
+243 IIINASGL

-331 ILYKSKKSLEELPVA
+331 ILDKSKKSVEELPVA

-360 EGDFIIEEVE
+360 GGDFIIEEVE

-417 DAKNFINVIGIDSPG
+417 
-432 LTAAPAIGVYVVNMI
+432 
-447 KERLDLVEKKNFKK
+447 
-461 TREKIVRF
+461 KIVRF
-469 VELSLEEKNKLIK
+469 AELSLEEKNKLIK
-482 EKPAYGHMVCKCEFV
+482 EKPAYGHMVCKCEFI

>member
-1 MRDIIVIGAG
+1 
-11 VVGCSIARELSKYNL
+11 
-26 DVLVVEKN
+26 
-34 SDVSEGISKGNSGS
+34 

-219 VTNIEKISEG
+219 VTSIEKISEG
-229 YKVTLNNKEVVNGK
+229 YKVTLNNKELVSGK
-243 LIINASGL
+243 IIINASGL

-331 ILYKSKKSLEELPVA
+331 ILDNSKKSLEELPVA

-360 EGDFIIEEVE
+360 GGDFIIEEVE

-417 DAKNFINVIGIDSPG
+417 
-432 LTAAPAIGVYVVNMI
+432 
-447 KERLDLVEKKNFKK
+447 
-461 TREKIVRF
+461 KIVRF
-469 VELSLEEKNKLIK
+469 AELSLEEKNRLIK